1 MIFISAIANWWLGLC
16 RKTPKV
22 YALPT
27 GMINSPDPAY
37 EGSPD
42 GGAGGSGTI
51 WRGLGSA
58 HSGMKTLIHNPQ
70 LLWFS
75 LLAGLVLVG
84 HIIAQGLLVCLFYSY
99 EWRHFFHPIGVLWR
113 SFVDPLYTNLLI
125 YYTVTFAVELSMVF
139 CLVFL
144 LACLIM
150 SLSSKNGGPVSLV
163 QGLLMTRKYSRPLEG
178 YSLIVALTG
187 TLLFFAFQYF
197 SLRIWDFLINVM
209 SLYPYYLK
217 DSFARDVMFWGTE
230 AAYGDILI
238 ISVINVFLFVL
249 TLFVVPLIVIER
261 TNLKEAVS
269 GSFALLK
276 KIRGEVAS
284 CVLGLG
290 IIVFAAFLPYLLAG
304 VVFEQGGYT
313 INPGDAWLAAVGIL
327 YVLAIFSLAFIAA
340 TVGGITALGFYT
352 SAKKRE
358 LDDESAKTVGNVI

>member
-1 MIFISAIANWWLGLC
+1 MVFISAFADWWLGLC
-16 RKTPKV
+16 RKPPKV
-22 YALPT
+22 CALPT
-27 GMINSPDPAY
+27 GIVNPHDSAY
-37 EGSPD
+37 EDTPD
-42 GGAGGSGTI
+42 GGAGRSGTI
-51 WRGLGSA
+51 HRGIGSA
-58 HSGMKTLIHNPQ
+58 HSGMKTLMHNPQ
-70 LLWFS
+70 LLW
-75 LLAGLVLVG
+75 LPILAGLVLVG
-84 HIIAQGLLVCLFYSY
+84 HIIARGVLFCLPYST
-99 EWRHFFHPIGVLWR
+99 EWRVFFYPIAVRWR
-113 SFVDPLYTNLLI
+113 SVVDFQYTALLI
-125 YYTVTFAVELSMVF
+125 SYTVTFVVELSMVF
-139 CLVFL
+139 CLTFL
-144 LACLIM
+144 LAGLVL
-150 SLSSKNGGPVSLV
+150 SLSSKKGGSASLL
-163 QGLLMTRKYSRPLEG
+163 QGLAMARKYSRPLVG

-340 TVGGITALGFYT
+340 TVGGITALNLY
-352 SAKKRE
+352 
-358 LDDESAKTVGNVI
+358 GNAMIRGSDG